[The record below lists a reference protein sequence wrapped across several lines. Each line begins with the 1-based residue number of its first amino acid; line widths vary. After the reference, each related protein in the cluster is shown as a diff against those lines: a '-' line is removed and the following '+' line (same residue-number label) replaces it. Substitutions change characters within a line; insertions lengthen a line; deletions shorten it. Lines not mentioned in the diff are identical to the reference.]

1 MFDVKLDDKYAPLPR
16 IALSDDASAVPL
28 DNFTADRQ
36 AYSCSLVLAP
46 SMQALKD
53 AEDPIRILLIETNA
67 VVFHGN
73 LIDLIAR
80 GIIPIGMD
88 KIAGDL
94 HNRRLSFFTKF
105 QRIAQQVLQ
114 ELTHMHRI
122 GINGCQL
129 IYLNTTA

>member
-67 VVFHGN
+67 VVFDEKYTDRIFTTGGSPFLLN
-73 LIDLIAR
+73 FNAL
-80 GIIPIGMD
+80 P
-88 KIAGDL
+88 
-94 HNRRLSFFTKF
+94 NRFCRS
-105 QRIAQQVLQ
+105 
-114 ELTHMHRI
+114 
-122 GINGCQL
+122 
-129 IYLNTTA
+129 

>member
-73 LIDLIAR
+73 LIETIVL
-80 GIIPIGMD
+80 GIISIVMD
-88 KIAGDL
+88 EFAGDFY
-94 HNRRLSFFTKF
+94 NWRFPFFAEF
-105 QRIAQQVLQ
+105 QRIAHKILHK
-114 ELTHMHRI
+114 LTHM
-122 GINGCQL
+122 Q
-129 IYLNTTA
+129 